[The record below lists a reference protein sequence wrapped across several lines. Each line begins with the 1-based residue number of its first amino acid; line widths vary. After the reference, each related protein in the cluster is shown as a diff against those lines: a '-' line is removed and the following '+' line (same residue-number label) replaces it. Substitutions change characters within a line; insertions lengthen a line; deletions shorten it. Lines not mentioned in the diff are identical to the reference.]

1 LIHNPDLDG
10 APFYWRGGPVGV
22 LLIHGF
28 TATVAEVRPLAEALL
43 SAGYSVAGLLLP
55 GHYTQP
61 ADLNQVHWQDWVTT
75 VETAY
80 QNLSSQCE
88 RVVVGGESTGGLLS
102 LYLATQHPEIAAL
115 LLYAPALRLTL
126 KPSSILRIYLF
137 SPFVPWV
144 SKDYMDDNPLWQGYP
159 VNPLKGV
166 IQLLKLQKQVRPL
179 LSLVHQ
185 PTLIIQGRQDTS
197 VHPEVP
203 DAIYNGIQSSIREK
217 IWMEKSGHCVLLEQE
232 RQAIFDLTLR
242 FLERAVQKSPD
253 LTLNSAKN
261 I

>member
-10 APFYWRGGPVGV
+10 SPFFWRGGPVGV

-43 SAGYSVAGLLLP
+43 SVGYTVAGPLLP

-61 ADLNQVHWQDWVTT
+61 ADLNHVSWQDWVAA

-80 QNLSSQCE
+80 QHLSSQCE
-88 RVVVGGESTGGLLS
+88 RVAVGGESTGGLLS
-102 LYLATQHPEIAAL
+102 LYLAAQHPEIAAL

-126 KPSSILRIYLF
+126 KPSSIILMHLL
-137 SPFVPWV
+137 SPLVRWVPK
-144 SKDYMDDNPLWQGYP
+144 SYMDSNQLWQGYS

-166 IQLLKLQKQVRPL
+166 LQLLKLQKQMRPR
-179 LSLVHQ
+179 LSQVNQ
-185 PTLIIQGRQDTS
+185 PTLIVQGWLDKS

-203 DAIYNGIQSSIREK
+203 DTIYNGIQSSLRIK
-217 IWMEKSGHCVLLEQE
+217 VWMENSGHCVLLEGE
-232 RQAIFDLTLR
+232 RQTIFDMTLR
-242 FLERAVQKSPD
+242 FLEQALQTSPD
-253 LTLNSAKN
+253 LSLQ
-261 I
+261 